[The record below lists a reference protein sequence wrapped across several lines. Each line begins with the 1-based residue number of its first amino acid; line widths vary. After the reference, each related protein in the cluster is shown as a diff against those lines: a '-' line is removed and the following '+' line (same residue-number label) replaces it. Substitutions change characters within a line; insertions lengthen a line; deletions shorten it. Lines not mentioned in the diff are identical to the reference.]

1 MRKHDLLSRL
11 LVAPLL
17 VLSLLVP
24 EAALADGAPMSVATG
39 GLPTGDLTSAAI
51 RMVLGLAVVLALL
64 GATAWVSRRFR
75 VGAGMRGG
83 LIEVVSGLSL
93 GARERVVL
101 IRVGG
106 DQVLVGVSPSGMR
119 TLHVLNQNPNDSET
133 GPFSNYLD
141 KNP

>member
-1 MRKHDLLSRL
+1 MHKLLVLL
-11 LVAPLL
+11 LVAGP
-17 VLSLLVP
+17 
-24 EAALADGAPMSVATG
+24 ALADGTQRSLATG
-39 GLPTGDLTSAAI
+39 GLPTGNLTSAAI

-75 VGAGMRGG
+75 VGAGLRGD

-119 TLHVLNQNPNDSET
+119 TLHVLNQAQAANQANNQNGE
-133 GPFSNYLD
+133 FANYMERT
-141 KNP
+141 P

>member
-1 MRKHDLLSRL
+1 
-11 LVAPLL
+11 
-17 VLSLLVP
+17 
-24 EAALADGAPMSVATG
+24 
-39 GLPTGDLTSAAI
+39 
-51 RMVLGLAVVLALL
+51 MVLGLAVVLALL

-83 LIEVVSGLSL
+83 LIEVISGLSL

-119 TLHVLNQNPNDSET
+119 TLHVLNQTQTTTASTRPANSPT
-133 GPFSNYLD
+133 TWTATP
-141 KNP
+141 